1 LPGGSPAPTAPPKL
15 KFPASTP
22 APTVP
27 PKLKLPDAT
36 PAPSAG
42 PKLKLPGVTPTVT
55 PNPTLPPKLKVPGV
69 TPKPTLPPKVKI
81 PAPTVTPTP
90 KVLIPP
96 KLKLPKPGATPTP
109 KIIVPKPKGTPT
121 ATPVPAP
128 TATPADVPAPP
139 QLPPI
144 VINVIPVFH
153 DVHVSEVVY
162 VPSSYAPVPQEAP
175 PPPVESKTAQVSPTG
190 LRAWNGEVAQERR
203 AFDQTR
209 VELAPA
215 ADGSRS
221 WQFYWQTTIPNA
233 QAARWE
239 IASMPF
245 YPGSQEFPPVGLVAY
260 GDASIDLESPVKENF
275 FAVDFSAF
283 EKADEPVPKRLYM
296 RVVPVNDQGEPAGE
310 SSNAVRIDRP

>member
-1 LPGGSPAPTAPPKL
+1 VEPT
-15 KFPASTP
+15 
-22 APTVP
+22 PT
-27 PKLKLPDAT
+27 
-36 PAPSAG
+36 AG

-55 PNPTLPPKLKVPGV
+55 PAPTLPPKLKVPGA
-69 TPKPTLPPKVKI
+69 TPNPTLPPKVKN

-96 KLKLPKPGATPTP
+96 KLKIPKPGATPTP
-109 KIIVPKPKGTPT
+109 KIIIPGPKGTPKPT
-121 ATPVPAP
+121 ATPSPAA

-144 VINVIPVFH
+144 VINVIPVFQE
-153 DVHVSEVVY
+153 VHVSEVVY
-162 VPSSYAPVPQEAP
+162 VPASYAPIPQDAP
-175 PPPVESKTAQVSPTG
+175 PPPAQPETAQVSPTG

-209 VELAPA
+209 VQLAPA
-215 ADGSRS
+215 PDGSRA
-221 WQFYWQTTIPNA
+221 WQFYWQTNIPDA

-245 YPGSQEFPPVGLVAY
+245 YPGSAEFPPVGLVAY

-275 FAVDFSAF
+275 FAVDFAAF
-283 EKADEPVPKRLYM
+283 EKAGEPVPKRLYM
-296 RVVPVNDQGEPAGE
+296 RVVPVNDQGEAAGE
-310 SSNAVRIDRP
+310 PSNAVRIDRP